1 MKKFKQIIAL
11 GGGGFSMEQDN
22 PLFDNYILNASGKP
36 NPKICFF
43 GNAGGDA
50 QDYIDKFYNVYNKLN
65 CVPSH
70 ISLKTKPEINLEKFI
85 LDQDILFVGGGST
98 RFLMAQWKNYGLDKI
113 MKKAYDKGIV
123 LSGMSA
129 GAIVWFSDGIY
140 NPEDTK
146 LMKLPCLGLL
156 QGSFCPHYDERT
168 ELRFSFREIIS
179 EGTLKNGYG
188 VEDYCGLHF
197 INNQLYT
204 VISSRKG
211 VKAFSVRKTS
221 KTYIETELPTTYL
234 GINYKAEP
242 ENKNIDTI
250 KDFIYYIN
258 EHDIDELLTYLA
270 PEHTMVDSSGI
281 KISGAKNLKVAWLD
295 FFIHFPDYNI
305 VVDEI
310 TCEKDTVSVYGKA
323 KGTYWKEG
331 ELEEK
336 NKFEVPACW
345 QAKLKDGKI
354 IHWQIFADVE
364 IVRQIM
370 EANI

>member
-22 PLFDNYILNASGKP
+22 PLLDNYILNATGKP
-36 NPKICFF
+36 TPKICFF
-43 GNAGGDA
+43 ANAGGDA
-50 QDYIDKFYNVYNKLN
+50 QDYIDKFYNVYNKLD
-65 CVPSH
+65 CIPSH
-70 ISLKTKPEINLEKFI
+70 ISLKTPPEINLEKFI
-85 LDQDILFVGGGST
+85 LEQDALFVGGGST
-98 RFLMAQWKNYGLDKI
+98 RFLMSQWKTYGLDKI
-113 MKKAYDKGIV
+113 MKKAYNKGIV

-168 ELRFSFREIIS
+168 ELRLSFREIIT
-179 EGTLKNGYG
+179 EGGIKNGYG

-197 INNQLYT
+197 IGSQLYN
-204 VISSRKG
+204 VISSRKN
-211 VKAFSVRKTS
+211 VKAYSVRKIS
-221 KTYIETELPTTYL
+221 KTYLEEELPTVYL
-234 GINYKAEP
+234 GINYKNP
-242 ENKNIDTI
+242 PQNENQKLV

-258 EHDIDELLTYLA
+258 EHDIDEMMTYLSDD
-270 PEHTMVDSSGI
+270 HIMTDSSDVKI
-281 KISGAKNLKVAWLD
+281 KGRKYLKVAWLD
-295 FFIHFPDYNI
+295 FFIHFPDYTI
-305 VVDEI
+305 DADEI
-310 TCEKDTVSVYGKA
+310 ICERDMVAVYGKA

-336 NKFEVPACW
+336 NKFEVPASW
-345 QAKLKDGKI
+345 QAKIKDGKI
-354 IHWQIFADVE
+354 SEWKVFADIQ

-370 EANI
+370 EANN